1 MLLPLVGSIRGLSV
15 WAAAAAILGVP
26 RPFLPTPSR
35 KTTTRSVEIENSLN
49 LGCWSLKKSPHPV
62 VGKGSRR
69 QKCFPSMLGNV
80 FYALESFPSALGKY
94 FLVQEI
100 LLSILGNMIWAV
112 KMFPSMLGNDFE
124 AKE

>member
-1 MLLPLVGSIRGLSV
+1 MLLPLVGSIRGPSV
-15 WAAAAAILGVP
+15 WTAAAAILGVP

-35 KTTTRSVEIENSLN
+35 KSTTLSVEIENSLN

-62 VGKGSRR
+62 VGKGRRR

-100 LLSILGNMIWAV
+100 LLSILGNTIWAA
-112 KMFPSMLGNDFE
+112 KMFSSMLGSNFKVE
-124 AKE
+124 E